1 MVKCCDQNK
10 VKFTVDGE
18 VTIVKDGTD
27 LGLEI
32 EMHVD
37 GVSPELSTKLSK
49 AIGRVFYEDVKEYL
63 NREASREVAMKN
75 WPMVKG

>member
-18 VTIVKDGTD
+18 VTIVKDGTS

-32 EMHVD
+32 EMNVE

-49 AIGRVFYEDVKEYL
+49 AIGKVFYEDVKEYL
-63 NREASREVAMKN
+63 NREASGEVAMKN
-75 WPMVKG
+75 

>member
-1 MVKCCDQNK
+1 MVKCCDQSK

-49 AIGRVFYEDVKEYL
+49 AIGKVFYEDVKEYL
-63 NREASREVAMKN
+63 NREASGEVAMKN
-75 WPMVKG
+75 

>member
-1 MVKCCDQNK
+1 MVKCCDKNK

-27 LGLEI
+27 VGLEI
-32 EMHVD
+32 EIRVE
-37 GVSPELSTKLSK
+37 GVSHELSTKLSK
-49 AIGRVFYEDVKEYL
+49 AIGKVFYEDVKEYL

-75 WPMVKG
+75 

>member
-1 MVKCCDQNK
+1 MVKCCDQSK

-18 VTIVKDGTD
+18 VTIVKDGTG

-32 EMHVD
+32 EMNVE
-37 GVSPELSTKLSK
+37 GVSPELSKKLST

-75 WPMVKG
+75 